1 MVFIVVFFAF
11 SLVALIH
18 SLPLIKFPLNVLLQ
32 RHSCHLYDFSVDY
45 FVWQL
50 SKLYYSRYLFVV
62 EKVEQQS
69 FPPEILEKVML
80 LEYRVVHHEEIKVV
94 IFPAVI
100 IIIITSRFLLNAI
113 SLFCFSPI
121 GIIEVIKIHEILLI
135 ISKHLLNF
143 IQCFQFGT
151 ADLCVEVVNFLLL
164 LDAFAF
170 CFFNLSEL
178 FNEVDFTLIVS
189 VFVGAVT

>member
-1 MVFIVVFFAF
+1 LVFIVIFFAF
-11 SLVALIH
+11 SLALIH
-18 SLPLIKFPLNVLLQ
+18 SLPLIKLPLNVLLQ

-50 SKLYYSRYLFVV
+50 SKLYYSRYLFAI

-94 IFPAVI
+94 MFPAVNI
-100 IIIITSRFLLNAI
+100 IIIISRFLLNAI
-113 SLFCFSPI
+113 SLFCFGPI

-151 ADLCVEVVNFLLL
+151 ADLCVEVVNFSLLL
-164 LDAFAF
+164 NAFAF
-170 CFFNLSEL
+170 CFFNLSKL

-189 VFVGAVT
+189 VFVGALA

>member
-1 MVFIVVFFAF
+1 LVFIVIFFAF
-11 SLVALIH
+11 SLALIH
-18 SLPLIKFPLNVLLQ
+18 SLPLIKLPLNVLLQ

-50 SKLYYSRYLFVV
+50 SKLYYSRYLFAV

-94 IFPAVI
+94 MFPTV
-100 IIIITSRFLLNAI
+100 TSRFLLNAI
-113 SLFCFSPI
+113 SLFCFGPI

-151 ADLCVEVVNFLLL
+151 ADLCVEVVSFSLLL
-164 LDAFAF
+164 NAFAF

-178 FNEVDFTLIVS
+178 FDEVDFTLIVS
-189 VFVGAVT
+189 VFVGVLA